1 MDVLNGKI
9 NIKKY
14 YFGFFYVYFAHLK
27 EVLNKMLKYL
37 FSLKASLMKILN
49 G

>member
-1 MDVLNGKI
+1 MDVLNGKL
-9 NIKKY
+9 NIKKNIILV
-14 YFGFFYVYFAHLK
+14 FFYVCFA

-37 FSLKASLMKILN
+37 FSLKASLMKMLN

>member
-1 MDVLNGKI
+1 MDVLNGKL
-9 NIKKY
+9 NIKKNIILV
-14 YFGFFYVYFAHLK
+14 FFYVYFA

-37 FSLKASLMKILN
+37 FSLKASLMKMLN